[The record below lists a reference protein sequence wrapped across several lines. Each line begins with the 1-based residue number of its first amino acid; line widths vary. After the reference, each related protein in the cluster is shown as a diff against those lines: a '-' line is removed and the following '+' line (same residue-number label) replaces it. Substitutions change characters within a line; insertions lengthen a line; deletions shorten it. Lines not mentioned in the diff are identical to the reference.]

1 MPVVTE
7 QKQLFLV
14 NYSRDQQCG

>member
-7 QKQLFLV
+7 QRQLHLA
-14 NYSRDQQCG
+14 NHSRDQQCG

>member
-7 QKQLFLV
+7 QRQLHWV